1 MNKFAFLL
9 LFIILSSLQTFS
21 QNHSLTKT
29 TEYKND
35 KKRRD
40 LFYDNNMNIVKE
52 IYYNQSQ
59 KIINELIYDSSG
71 NLSRFKS
78 FDSYNSN
85 LTLDVDF
92 INGIYLCPEKEMK
105 LKFKGDYIFDGLQ
118 IGQKIVVNYSNGNKN
133 GVLIQTDSAISG
145 KKIVQT
151 QRLDVRYLKFNI
163 FKYYSD
169 TYLDDNYQLFN
180 GVRLNFKNNLLEG
193 KQSSFY
199 LNGKN
204 KFTSLFKKGVVLKH
218 ESFDDNG
225 NIISKI
231 IADSS
236 GYVYKPIIKNGLIN
250 SFKDTVAILNENLSQ
265 IGDIVRENLLE
276 KNWSSKFHSS
286 DPIINLF
293 EEASLETVNFISEID
308 NIDNGVVNIKNPLE
322 IKKKFDEN
330 KYIAEDPNTLRIIF
344 SIPLFD
350 IKRLDF
356 NKEEEFITIKKIET
370 LDDSTLYNYVE
381 TLNKFTNSYN
391 SNFDDILFLMDPY
404 EYQENNI
411 NLRQKDGF
419 IVRNLQ
425 SMPDH
430 INSNRS
436 VQNKKYIQ
444 SILRKTLYNILRF
457 QNNLLGFI
465 DPYETDAFG
474 FRYKHSKLRIYYTY
488 DEASN
493 EGYACGGD
501 CGYSM
506 APDLSIGLTS
516 EKHPNK
522 KNALILFREKMIWYF
537 DNVKGKKYMQYFDSD
552 GKSIIVKEFEIDE
565 KGNIVFK

>member
-1 MNKFAFLL
+1 MKKLSFLL
-9 LFIILSSLQTFS
+9 FYIILSSLQTFS
-21 QNHSLTKT
+21 QTNSFTKT

-40 LFYDNNMNIVKE
+40 LYYNDNMNLIKE
-52 IYYNQSQ
+52 VYYNESQ
-59 KIINELIYDSSG
+59 KVVNELIYDSVG
-71 NLSRFKS
+71 NLKRFKS
-78 FDSYNSN
+78 FDNYSSN
-85 LTLDVDF
+85 LILDVDF
-92 INGIYLCPEKEMK
+92 INGIYLYPEKEMK

-118 IGQKIVVNYSNGNKN
+118 IGEKIVVNYSNGYKN

-145 KKIVQT
+145 KKVVQT
-151 QRLDVRYLKFNI
+151 QKLDVRYLKFNI

-204 KFTSLFKKGVVLKH
+204 KFVSSFKKGVILKH

-231 IADSS
+231 IADSI

-265 IGDIVRENLLE
+265 IGNIVRENLFE

-308 NIDNGVVNIKNPLE
+308 DIDNGVIKIKNPLE

-330 KYIAEDPNTLRIIF
+330 KYLVEDPNTLRLIF

-356 NKEEEFITIKKIET
+356 NKEEEFITIKKIEK
-370 LDDSTLYNYVE
+370 LNDSILYNYVE
-381 TLNKFTNSYN
+381 ALNKFANSYN
-391 SNFDDILFLMDPY
+391 SNFDEIRFLMDPN
-404 EYQENNI
+404 EYDENNY
-411 NLRQKDGF
+411 NLKQKDGF
-419 IVRNLQ
+419 IVKNLQ
-425 SMPDH
+425 SIPD
-430 INSNRS
+430 NYRDRS

-444 SILRKTLYNILRF
+444 SIIRKSLNNIFKF
-457 QNNLLGFI
+457 QNNLNDFI

-474 FRYKHSKLRIYYTY
+474 FRYKHSKLRIYYTH
-488 DEASN
+488 DEATN
-493 EGYACGGD
+493 EGYLCSGD
-501 CGYSM
+501 CNITVP
-506 APDLSIGLTS
+506 PDLSIGLIS
-516 EKHPNK
+516 DKFPEK
-522 KNALILFREKMIWYF
+522 KNALIIFREKMIWYF

-552 GKSIIVKEFEIDE
+552 GKSIIIKEFEIDE
-565 KGNIVFK
+565 KGNVVIK